1 MHSNANSLAY
11 AVLPANNTRLK
22 CNREYPCGTCSKR
35 GLDKS
40 CTYPPDPMQP
50 SRLGRSSSNMQARIQ
65 QLESLV
71 VTLMQQSKSV
81 TREDSAVPP
90 THEMDNR
97 ADDIS
102 SQSDH
107 GSIKFNNFGNSS
119 YVNSSHWVA
128 VLDGIAELKDY
139 FEYEERE
146 PAQPAFGPTSSV
158 VGPQLLLGCPY
169 YITREQVLA
178 SLPGK
183 PEVDRLVSFYF
194 NSFDMSP
201 GRYRTLDFDF
211 KPAG

>member
-1 MHSNANSLAY
+1 
-11 AVLPANNTRLK
+11 
-22 CNREYPCGTCSKR
+22 
-35 GLDKS
+35 
-40 CTYPPDPMQP
+40 
-50 SRLGRSSSNMQARIQ
+50 MQARIQ

-81 TREDSAVPP
+81 TREDSAVPLQATCP
-90 THEMDNR
+90 HEMDNR
-97 ADDIS
+97 ADEIS

-119 YVNSSHWVA
+119 YVNGSHWVA

-146 PAQPAFGPTSSV
+146 PVQPAAFSPTSSASF

-169 YITREQVLA
+169 YTTREQVLA

-201 GRYRTLDFDF
+201 GKY
-211 KPAG
+211 

>member
-1 MHSNANSLAY
+1 
-11 AVLPANNTRLK
+11 
-22 CNREYPCGTCSKR
+22 
-35 GLDKS
+35 
-40 CTYPPDPMQP
+40 MQP
-50 SRLGRSSSNMQARIQ
+50 SRVGRSSSNMQARIQ

-81 TREDSAVPP
+81 TREDSAVPLQATYP
-90 THEMDNR
+90 TPEMDNR
-97 ADDIS
+97 ADEIS

-119 YVNSSHWVA
+119 YVNGSHWVA

-139 FEYEERE
+139 FEYEGRE
-146 PAQPAFGPTSSV
+146 PVQPAFGPTSSV

-169 YITREQVLA
+169 YTTREQVLA

-194 NSFDMSP
+194 NSLDMSP
-201 GRYRTLDFDF
+201 GKYRTPDFDF
-211 KPAG
+211 KPAD